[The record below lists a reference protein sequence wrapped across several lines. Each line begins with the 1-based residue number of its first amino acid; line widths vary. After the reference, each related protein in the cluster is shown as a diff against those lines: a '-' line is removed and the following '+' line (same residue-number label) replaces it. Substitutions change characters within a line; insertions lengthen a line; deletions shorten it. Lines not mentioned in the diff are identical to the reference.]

1 MEGRAARAAC
11 IALLFCIPFALYG
24 QNLDDYFVGDD
35 FDFLVS
41 IHDQPPRYF
50 FERLYDNEAGL
61 VWQDA
66 GFDAALGH
74 GYLRPVK
81 IWLLKANQLVS
92 GTDPFGYHLTSTLVF
107 SGLVIAVFLLAEAL
121 LPGRRH
127 FALLAAAGT
136 AMHPTF
142 AEIVPFITARDEALA
157 ALFGVAALHAFVR
170 FRSSGVSP
178 LPFYAFYALALL
190 SKESAFLVAAVAV
203 GYDVVYGYADPR
215 TREGRRQALAAH
227 GPTLLLLTG
236 YFGLRFVA
244 FGNFKGGDVGETHF
258 TSIDALLRFH
268 GWFFKSLIAPS
279 QLALPAPRLVGAL
292 CLLFVGGA
300 SAFVMLRRDRRRYA
314 RLLLFVG
321 PIWYLGATGLLH
333 GTYFTTR
340 HHGMAVIGLALLG
353 CVLLAGVTERI
364 SLARQRAFAAALLVV
379 CALAFV
385 PPTRALSR
393 SYDAA
398 SGVVSRVRQAIDDA
412 TRHLPDGCAVHVK
425 NVPQQTER
433 PWYFGWGLRSALSRP
448 FTRGDL
454 ANRCVVVNH
463 RNLALTKAKIAMPAR
478 FDLVIDLDVVRG
490 GPDPQRPR
498 AGDRRERV
506 QRAPGGARSG
516 PSPRRTDRRP

>member
-1 MEGRAARAAC
+1 MEGRAGRAGC

-24 QNLDDYFVGDD
+24 VNLDDYFVGDD

-41 IHDQPPRYF
+41 IHEKPPRYF
-50 FERLYDNEAGL
+50 FELLYNNEAGL
-61 VWQDA
+61 VWKDA

-81 IWLLKANQLVS
+81 IWLLKTNQLVS

-107 SGLVIAVFLLAEAL
+107 SGLVIVVFLLAETL

-127 FALLAAAGT
+127 FALLAAAAT

-157 ALFGVAALHAFVR
+157 ALFSVAALHAFVR
-170 FRSSGVSP
+170 FRSRGGSP
-178 LPFYAFYALALL
+178 VPFYAFYALALL

-203 GYDVVYGYADPR
+203 AYDVGYGYADPR
-215 TREGRRQALAAH
+215 TREGRRAALATH

-236 YFGLRFVA
+236 YFGLRYIA
-244 FGNFKGGDVGETHF
+244 FGNFKGGDVVETHF
-258 TSIDALLRFH
+258 TSLDALLRFH
-268 GWFFKSLIAPS
+268 GWFFRSLIAPS
-279 QLALPAPRLVGAL
+279 QLALPAPRFVGAL
-292 CLLFVGGA
+292 CILFAAGA
-300 SAFVMLRRDRRRYA
+300 TALVMRRGDRRRYA

-321 PIWYLGATGLLH
+321 PVWYLGATGLLH

-340 HHGMAVIGLALLG
+340 HHGMAVIGLALLF
-353 CVLLAGVTERI
+353 CVLLAGVTERWPA
-364 SLARQRAFAAALLVV
+364 ARQRALAAALFVV
-379 CALAFV
+379 CARAFG

-393 SYDAA
+393 SSEAA

-412 TRHLPDGCAVHVK
+412 TRQLPDGCAVHVK

-463 RNLALTKAKIAMPAR
+463 RNLALTSAKIAMPEH
-478 FDLVIDLDVVRG
+478 FDLVIDLEVVRT
-490 GPDPQRPR
+490 GPRPQRPR
-498 AGDRRERV
+498 A
-506 QRAPGGARSG
+506 RSG
-516 PSPRRTDRRP
+516 PSSRRTDHRR